1 MDFHPYGDFLS
12 SGSHDTNLKLWDI
25 RRKGCIFTYKGHR
38 QKVNSV
44 KFSPDGQ
51 WIASAGEEGAVK
63 VRVKTGRKR
72 DKANASLNLQRVMES
87 SQPPLCPQISACF
100 VLAPPLVMSLCDPW
114 ACLFRRK

>member
-63 VRVKTGRKR
+63 VRGLRSMIIIQGGPSALGNIYVDNRFKVP
-72 DKANASLNLQRVMES
+72 SL
-87 SQPPLCPQISACF
+87 A
-100 VLAPPLVMSLCDPW
+100 
-114 ACLFRRK
+114 

>member
-1 MDFHPYGDFLS
+1 MDHVTNTLQNIANEGTPHSVIETKQVNHGTICPHPLGLTCVDFHPYGDFLS

-63 VRVKTGRKR
+63 VQ
-72 DKANASLNLQRVMES
+72 S
-87 SQPPLCPQISACF
+87 PPS
-100 VLAPPLVMSLCDPW
+100 PW
-114 ACLFRRK
+114 IPWLG